1 MSYMVSIVSILQ
13 QCKKIICKE
22 ITPMNINS
30 LNQLLKNNFLH
41 LLSKM
46 SILRTQNTPQ
56 NGSLAA

>member
-1 MSYMVSIVSILQ
+1 
-13 QCKKIICKE
+13 
-22 ITPMNINS
+22 MNINS